1 MHRRST
7 SLKFH
12 QNNWYV
18 QASHVRRS
26 VRTNWH
32 QTGFVGL
39 AAAVPWKLSC
49 MTPRYRASIRICTA
63 TAATCATIGSLTY
76 DSSPYQSWRH
86 RVAVKTT
93 SSERQPHRE
102 PLRYPGLRDG
112 VILAGLGSIMML
124 SRLSTRARIYRHI
137 LVASTCSVA
146 AAYIA
151 HRITQVRDDM
161 KLVGALK
168 PAAGLGS
175 TSLTDTS
182 ATVKAISLMA
192 VEDPMLHPADGTM
205 AASRGPLV
213 NQGGSS
219 ASDSGSGSSGRGSP
233 LDGAPQTQ
241 GGRKEGDPLTASKAP
256 FNIGVRM
263 SASAN
268 ANYQWTSESPI
279 ADLER
284 NLKRVIEKREKLA
297 REAEFLWSWL
307 SVKELEYYNH
317 YYKLAE
323 CPEKRSKRYYL
334 HTLCQVHFV
343 LWQKATALDWRIAD
357 TKKHMSRLR
366 SLDANGDMTWCI
378 EEPAK
383 AAVSRP
389 EQAMWHFR
397 DFEQSLAKK
406 QAHLQQIR
414 RNMAEMLLG
423 FDEAAQKE
431 QIYDPEEKKMVSQK
445 DMFVKVRDSLE
456 REVERVDESQQVVRQ
471 LIIDA
476 KRRVTQ

>member
-1 MHRRST
+1 MAST
-7 SLKFH
+7 SSAGVGEGCTEEARLSNFT
-12 QNNWYV
+12 
-18 QASHVRRS
+18 
-26 VRTNWH
+26 RTI
-32 QTGFVGL
+32 GFVGL

-334 HTLCQVHFV
+334 HTLCQ
-343 LWQKATALDWRIAD
+343 
-357 TKKHMSRLR
+357 HMSRLR